1 MFLKNKLS
9 TPEIIAKALNNS
21 LSEVEEIAAVIAY

>member
-9 TPEIIAKALNNS
+9 TPEMIAKALNTS
-21 LSEVEEIAAVIAY
+21 LSEVEEIAADIAY

>member
-9 TPEIIAKALNNS
+9 TPEMIAKALNIY